1 LVGSIYGRSSIKIA
15 HFVPIGEQTW
25 PPQAIIVSDW
35 LISKISSLLKKD
47 NSCLNI
53 DICIQNAVISI
64 QIFSSPCQCELLPS
78 LGVRRPLSVVH

>member
-1 LVGSIYGRSSIKIA
+1 MLPTKFQFIWESGFRREYLLEIK
-15 HFVPIGEQTW
+15 QTW

-64 QIFSSPCQCELLPS
+64 QIKKNLL
-78 LGVRRPLSVVH
+78 L